1 MSNVFVDIISQFDSK
16 GFKQADSAVTAL
28 TKKTLKLAGSYLTLQ
43 KAQQSVMAAISD
55 EKASKVLAQN
65 LKNLNLGFAIKS
77 AEEFIATMQKQ
88 TGVLDDELR
97 PAYAQLAR
105 VTGSSLETQKLMALA
120 FDVSAGTGKDFT
132 TVINTLSQAYVGN
145 NKGLRSLN
153 IGLSQADLKTKS
165 FADITEILNKKFAG
179 SGEASLDSY
188 AGKMALLK
196 VATADASEAI
206 GKSLLDAITTAS
218 GSDGFPKFIRL
229 IEGATNILTDL
240 ITGISRTIA
249 LIDIVAS
256 PSKGIGDIIKKVRNQ
271 YAIWNREDLE
281 VAKQRNGVAKN
292 YSSYYTKIAKAQVL
306 ATKNAKVQN
315 QLEKDRLATLKKQN
329 AEAAAQAIIDKAN
342 AMLYTANSVFDLEQ
356 IQVAAA
362 MQNKTLT
369 ENERKRLEIK
379 QAIFDLEAALEMNDQ
394 KRIQSGTTL
403 LGELLKQFSALQKQ
417 DAILGKIKTAFD
429 ALGFNKDLINLQNL
443 QDALKLLIEIN
454 KLLNAKK
461 TTPTGKEAGGG
472 SASGGASNPFIQA
485 IGDATGRNAI
495 NVAVNAAVGA
505 KTDAG
510 LIANAMANSLIASGV
525 KVNNALTTA
534 RYTGQAIDWWNKQVA
549 EIDRLNAIGAAIA
562 PGHTGISLTITEN
575 AKNLV
580 DIVMETVTEQS
591 ASGSSPIVNR
601 IDQALNW

>member
-65 LKNLNLGFAIKS
+65 LKNLNLSFAIKS

-292 YSSYYTKIAKAQVL
+292 YTSYYTKIAKAQVL

-315 QLEKDRLATLKKQN
+315 QLEKDRLSTLKKQN

-342 AMLYTANSVFDLEQ
+342 AMLYSANSVFDLEQ

-394 KRIQSGTTL
+394 KRIQSGTAL

-429 ALGFNKDLINLQNL
+429 ELGFNKDLINLQNL

-454 KLLNAKK
+454 KLLTAKK
-461 TTPTGKEAGGG
+461 IITPPSAGGG
-472 SASGGASNPFIQA
+472 GG
-485 IGDATGRNAI
+485 GG
-495 NVAVNAAVGA
+495 G
-505 KTDAG
+505 
-510 LIANAMANSLIASGV
+510 
-525 KVNNALTTA
+525 
-534 RYTGQAIDWWNKQVA
+534 
-549 EIDRLNAIGAAIA
+549 IGAGSTWNPSGFRKNDENPNFNPK
-562 PGHTGISLTITEN
+562 PGITAGSNWNPAGSVWWENVGKPMTGAGITAGSNWDPSMFRFFEEGNQGRPNINISITDN
-575 AKNLV
+575 ARNLV
-580 DIVMETVTEQS
+580 DIIMETVTEQS

-601 IDQALNW
+601 IDQSLAW